1 MSEPLP
7 ILPLTHP
14 PQASVRVPGSK
25 SLTNRAVIV
34 AALAVGDTT
43 LHGALE
49 SDDTRHCVNA
59 LLQLGFE
66 IDRAPETL
74 RVRGL
79 GGRIPARQATLMV
92 GNAGTAAR
100 FLTAML
106 TLGAGAFVVDGDPR
120 MRERPI
126 ADLVTTLNALGA
138 QVSAPSGCPPV
149 TVQASGLPGGQARIA
164 GEVSSQFLSA
174 VLMAAPYARQPV
186 TLRLAGALNSR
197 PYVAMT
203 CRVMADFGVPVTAP
217 DPATFAV
224 PTGAYKTPGDY
235 AIESDATAASYF
247 WAVPALCGG
256 RVLVQHL
263 SRASAQ
269 GDVAFVDVLAR
280 MGCVVTETPAGMA
293 VSAPPAGL
301 VGVEADMRDIPD
313 TAQTLAAIAPF
324 ARTPTRIRGIA
335 SARLKETDRVAAL
348 RAELTRLNVRVDEH
362 PDGLTIYPATD
373 LRPAVIETYNDHRMA
388 MAFALIGLRV
398 PGVRIANPACVNKTF
413 PRFFQTLESLRA

>member
-1 MSEPLP
+1 MRDPLRIEPLA
-7 ILPLTHP
+7 HP

-25 SLTNRAVIV
+25 SLTNRAVII
-34 AALAVGDTT
+34 AALAHGNTT

-66 IDRAPETL
+66 IERAPETL

-79 GGRIPARQATLMV
+79 GGRIPARAATLLV

-106 TLGAGAFVVDGDPR
+106 TLGTGSFVVDGEPR

-126 ADLVTTLNALGA
+126 ADLVTALNALGA
-138 QVSAPSGCPPV
+138 TVSAPSGCPPV
-149 TVQASGLPGGQARIA
+149 TVQASGLAGGTASIA
-164 GEVSSQFLSA
+164 SEVSSQFLSA

-186 TLRLAGALNSR
+186 RLELAGALNSR
-197 PYVAMT
+197 PYVT
-203 CRVMADFGVPVTAP
+203 LTSRVMADFGAPVHTP
-217 DPATFAV
+217 DPQTFV
-224 PTGAYKTPGDY
+224 VQPGVYQAQADY

-280 MGCVVTETPAGMA
+280 MGCDVTETPAGLA
-293 VSAPPAGL
+293 VSAPPAAL
-301 VGVEADMRDIPD
+301 IGVDVDMRDIPD
-313 TAQTLAAIAPF
+313 TAQTLAVIAPF

-348 RAELTRLNVRVDEH
+348 CTELTRLNVQVDEH
-362 PDGLTIYPATD
+362 PDGLTIYPAAD

-388 MAFALIGLRV
+388 MAFSLIGLRV
-398 PGVRIANPACVNKTF
+398 PGVHIANPACVNKTF
-413 PRFFQTLESLRA
+413 PRFFQTLDTLRG